1 MALLEPPE
9 LTTVLRWILRTIL
22 VSFLIWLVRRR
33 QDGDEEEEEDGEQA
47 ENESDAALTNRR
59 VAQTKAGRAARPVQG
74 MGRQVAGRRTDPY
87 PSQSTMRQRRPG
99 ATEDVNDLID
109 RVSKPKEMWEA
120 RKSGEPLQIKRQTA
134 APASQKQEPTADN
147 PVAALL
153 STTAGTA
160 SSSTGMRL
168 LPPSNG
174 AAKEERVARA
184 REEQKNMLHG
194 HSRPVTCITWNKE
207 GNLLFTCGKDKCV
220 CVWSYPDGECLGKYT
235 GHSGAVWSCS
245 ITSDSRWLLS
255 GGADNQVIV
264 WEARTSRELARK
276 ELPGVVRYVEWAAGA
291 SDAAPD
297 TERFVT
303 SNNKFGRQPPQLMV
317 WRFNST
323 AGEGEESLTVESR
336 ITGLPTA
343 AAQVR
348 WGLGNETLAS
358 AHENGELVFWKVEDG
373 TELRRFKAHDGVLS
387 KFDFSSDH
395 EVVVTVSLDKSIK
408 MWDIAEG
415 AQELLYQA
423 EMDRPLNGVA
433 LGPLT
438 KRQIV
443 APPAGRPKTCCIIA
457 AGGQDVRDVAGSS
470 VDGQFETLLLVLGKT
485 EEFPVALE
493 VTGSVKG
500 HFGPV
505 HTLAFSADGKAIA
518 SGSEDGFVRLHTF
531 DK

>member
-1 MALLEPPE
+1 MALVEPPE
-9 LTTVLRWILRTIL
+9 LTTVLRWILRAVL
-22 VSFLIWLVRRR
+22 VTFLIWLIRRR
-33 QDGDEEEEEDGEQA
+33 QDGDEEEDDGEQG
-47 ENESDAALTNRR
+47 ENESDASLPNRR
-59 VAQTKAGRAARPVQG
+59 IAQTKAGRAGRPVQG
-74 MGRQVAGRRTDPY
+74 MGRQASGRRTDPY
-87 PSQSTMRQRRPG
+87 PNQGALRQRRVG
-99 ATEDVNDLID
+99 ATEDVNELID

-120 RKSGEPLQIKRQTA
+120 RKSGEPLQIKRQ
-134 APASQKQEPTADN
+134 APTPPVSHKQDSASDN

-168 LPPSNG
+168 QAANNG

-194 HSRPVTCITWNKE
+194 HSRPVTCITWNKD

-245 ITSDSRWLLS
+245 ITADSRWLLS

-264 WEARTSRELARK
+264 WEARTSRELARM
-276 ELPGVVRYVEWAAGA
+276 ELPGVVRCVEWAAGS

-303 SNNKFGRQPPQLMV
+303 SNNKFGREPPQLTV
-317 WRFNST
+317 WRFNSA
-323 AGEGEESLTVESR
+323 AGEGEEALTAERR

-348 WGLGNETLAS
+348 WGFGNETLAS
-358 AHENGELVFWKVEDG
+358 AHENGELVFWNVADG
-373 TELRRFKAHDGVLS
+373 TELRRFQAHDGVLS

-408 MWDIAEG
+408 MWDIAKG
-415 AQELLYQA
+415 AQKLLYQA
-423 EMDRPLNGVA
+423 ETDRPLNGVA

-438 KRQIV
+438 RRQIV
-443 APPAGRPKTCCIIA
+443 APPAERPKACTIIA

-470 VDGQFETLLLVLGKT
+470 VDGQFETLLLVLGRT

-505 HTLAFSADGKAIA
+505 HTLAFSTDGKAIA
-518 SGSEDGFVRLHTF
+518 SGSEDGYVRLHAF